1 MGPNR
6 SGARG
11 GEGDRLGGDINWEGE
26 KGEQKTKN
34 RTDNA
39 KPPLSRTKQS
49 PERLLTY
56 TKTQD
61 PIENHE
67 SSNWNH
73 QPIPT
78 AIINIIEYLL
88 FIIIIIDWTIKLSLG
103 VRVVGVELRSLRFE
117 AGFFVSE
124 FSVMSFEFWVLWFE
138 CWFWVVNFERGFW
151 ISIYDFWVLS
161 FMIHHRRL
169 SPHSKCS
176 RLRPLQSFCMI
187 DVRVCGLV
195 KVFESTAGAVGS
207 LQIEIVSCLKNMWR
221 PCNLIPLCNIYLL
234 TCVIGPHLKRQPLAK
249 PYAVAIR
256 NYANPLIRLHHPRNK
271 NGWIASYMY
280 LLTYVHPIYGSK
292 LTVT

>member
-88 FIIIIIDWTIKLSLG
+88 FIIIISIDWTIKLSLG

-117 AGFFVSE
+117 AGFLFLI
-124 FSVMSFEFWVLWFE
+124 FQL
-138 CWFWVVNFERGFW
+138 
-151 ISIYDFWVLS
+151 WVLS
-161 FMIHHRRL
+161 FEFCGL
-169 SPHSKCS
+169 SVGFELWTSKEDSES
-176 RLRPLQSFCMI
+176 RFTIFEFWALWFTTVVYPPTVS
-187 DVRVCGLV
+187 VRVCGLF
-195 KVFESTAGAVGS
+195 KVFAWLMFAFAA
-207 LQIEIVSCLKNMWR
+207 W
-221 PCNLIPLCNIYLL
+221 
-234 TCVIGPHLKRQPLAK
+234 
-249 PYAVAIR
+249 
-256 NYANPLIRLHHPRNK
+256 
-271 NGWIASYMY
+271 
-280 LLTYVHPIYGSK
+280 SK
-292 LTVT
+292 FSKVQLVQ